1 MTNNAESDELTGA
14 TRPIPIQ
21 SMRDLVFGRPA
32 PRRPRF
38 PARLIFVAAL
48 AVASIGCASGRHA
61 PPEVESVG
69 TLAASY
75 HSIAVQAVHADTD
88 LSGGFQAVEGD
99 DDAGEVATTVS
110 RVDAP
115 ESPDGSELPEV
126 APKTDGVSVG
136 EAR

>member
-1 MTNNAESDELTGA
+1 MTDLDTTETC
-14 TRPIPIQ
+14 RIPNVP
-21 SMRDLVFGRPA
+21 MREMVFGRRA
-32 PRRPRF
+32 PRRFRF
-38 PARLIFVAAL
+38 PSRLIFVAAL
-48 AVASIGCASGRHA
+48 AVASIGCASGRQA

-110 RVDAP
+110 RVNAP
-115 ESPDGSELPEV
+115 ESPDGSELPAV
-126 APKTDGVSVG
+126 APKDDGIKMG
-136 EAR
+136 GAR

>member
-1 MTNNAESDELTGA
+1 MTDLDTTETC
-14 TRPIPIQ
+14 RIPNVP
-21 SMRDLVFGRPA
+21 MREMVFGRRA

-48 AVASIGCASGRHA
+48 AVASIGCASGRQA

-75 HSIAVQAVHADTD
+75 HSIAVAPIKHDAPPEFAGVVDT
-88 LSGGFQAVEGD
+88 G

-110 RVDAP
+110 RVNAP
-115 ESPDGSELPEV
+115 ESPDGSELPVV
-126 APKTDGVSVG
+126 APKDDGVKAG
-136 EAR
+136 GAR

>member
-1 MTNNAESDELTGA
+1 MIDLDMTET
-14 TRPIPIQ
+14 TRIANVPMQ
-21 SMRDLVFGRPA
+21 EMVFGRPA
-32 PRRPRF
+32 PRRFRF
-38 PARLIFVAAL
+38 PSRLIFVAAL
-48 AVASIGCASGRHA
+48 AAMSVGCASSRQS

>member
-48 AVASIGCASGRHA
+48 AVASIGCASGRQV
-61 PPEVESVG
+61 PLEVESVG

-75 HSIAVQAVHADTD
+75 HSISVAPVKHDAPPEFAGVVDT
-88 LSGGFQAVEGD
+88 G

-110 RVDAP
+110 RVNAP

-126 APKTDGVSVG
+126 QAKDDGIKMG
-136 EAR
+136 GAR

>member
-1 MTNNAESDELTGA
+1 MTDLDTTETC
-14 TRPIPIQ
+14 RIPNVP
-21 SMRDLVFGRPA
+21 MREMVFGRRA

-48 AVASIGCASGRHA
+48 AVASIGCASGRQA
-61 PPEVESVG
+61 PPEAESVG

-75 HSIAVQAVHADTD
+75 HSIAVAPVKHDAPPEFAGVVDT
-88 LSGGFQAVEGD
+88 G

-110 RVDAP
+110 RVNAP
-115 ESPDGSELPEV
+115 ESPDGSELPAV
-126 APKTDGVSVG
+126 APKTDGVLVG

>member
-1 MTNNAESDELTGA
+1 MTDLDTTETC
-14 TRPIPIQ
+14 RIPNVP
-21 SMRDLVFGRPA
+21 MREMVFGRRA

-48 AVASIGCASGRHA
+48 AVASIGCASGRRA
-61 PPEVESVG
+61 PLEVESVG

-75 HSIAVQAVHADTD
+75 HSIAVAPIKHDLPPEFAGVVDT
-88 LSGGFQAVEGD
+88 G

-110 RVDAP
+110 RVNAP
-115 ESPDGSELPEV
+115 ESPDGSELPAV
-126 APKTDGVSVG
+126 APKTDGVLVG

>member
-1 MTNNAESDELTGA
+1 MTDLDTTETC
-14 TRPIPIQ
+14 RIPNVP
-21 SMRDLVFGRPA
+21 MREMVFGRRA

-48 AVASIGCASGRHA
+48 AVASIGCASGRQA

-75 HSIAVQAVHADTD
+75 HSIAVAPIKHDAPPEFAGVVDT
-88 LSGGFQAVEGD
+88 G

-110 RVDAP
+110 RVNAP
-115 ESPDGSELPEV
+115 ESPDGSLPEV
-126 APKTDGVSVG
+126 QPKDDGVKAG
-136 EAR
+136 GAR

>member
-1 MTNNAESDELTGA
+1 MTDLDTTETC
-14 TRPIPIQ
+14 RIPNVP
-21 SMRDLVFGRPA
+21 MREMVFGRRA

-48 AVASIGCASGRHA
+48 AVASIGCASGRQA

-75 HSIAVQAVHADTD
+75 HSIAVAPVKHDAPPEFAGVVDT
-88 LSGGFQAVEGD
+88 G

-110 RVDAP
+110 RVNDP
-115 ESPDGSELPEV
+115 ESPDSLELPAV